1 MVPRLLKQAFAF
13 PPPFKKRWIPC
24 SRLLSLNR
32 PIHGGNLAWAA
43 VVAGCSTADLLDF
56 SASINPLGPP
66 QSAIDAIQ
74 THISQLTVYPNPDYW
89 QLRAALSRANH
100 LPSPDWVLPGNGAAE
115 LLTWAAL
122 ELSKLEATYL
132 VAPAFSDYRRALNTF
147 GVRVV
152 DVPVKLTDSVLDCR
166 SPLETLDS
174 QTTKQSGL
182 LLNNPH
188 NPTGCLLGR
197 EEILPLLE
205 RFALVVIDEAF
216 MDFLPP
222 EAEQSLMLMVGEFE
236 NLVILRSL
244 TKFYSLPG
252 LRLGYAVAPPPR
264 LQLWQQW
271 RDPWPVN
278 TLAAAVGEVV
288 LEDRAFER
296 QTRDWL
302 TTARSQLF
310 TGLAELSLLHPY
322 PGAANFLLVRSQVP
336 VDELQVNLLKRHRIL
351 IRDCFSFKE
360 LGDRFF
366 RVAVRTPEQN
376 QRLIDGL
383 ADVLDFLQK

>member
-1 MVPRLLKQAFAF
+1 
-13 PPPFKKRWIPC
+13 
-24 SRLLSLNR
+24 LSR

-43 VVAGCSTADLLDF
+43 TVAGCSAADLLDF

-74 THISQLTVYPNPDYW
+74 RSIGQLTAYPNPDYG
-89 QLRAALSRANH
+89 QLRKAICRANY
-100 LPSPDWVLPGNGAAE
+100 LRSSEWVLPGNGAAE

-132 VAPAFSDYRRALNTF
+132 VAPAFSDYRRALKTF
-147 GVRVV
+147 GVRAV
-152 DVPVKLTDSVLDCR
+152 DVPVELTDSVLDIR
-166 SPLETLDS
+166 APLEELVP
-174 QTTKQSGL
+174 QTTKLSGL

-222 EAEQSLMLMVGEFE
+222 DAEQSLLPMVPEFE

-252 LRLGYAVAPPPR
+252 LRLGYAVAHPQR

-278 TLAAAVGEVV
+278 TLAAAAGEAV

-296 QTRDWL
+296 QTRTWL
-302 TTARSQLF
+302 ANAREQLF
-310 TGLAELSLLHPY
+310 RGLAELPALHPY

-336 VDELQVNLLKRHRIL
+336 ADELQVKLLKRHRIL
-351 IRDCFSFKE
+351 IRDCLSFKE

-366 RVAVRTPEQN
+366 RVAVKTPEQN
-376 QRLIDGL
+376 QKLIDGL
-383 ADVLDFLQK
+383 ADVLDFAAVVGMQEAKGKSWGKRKR

>member
-1 MVPRLLKQAFAF
+1 M
-13 PPPFKKRWIPC
+13 
-24 SRLLSLNR
+24 
-32 PIHGGNLAWAA
+32 
-43 VVAGCSTADLLDF
+43 AGCSAADLLDF

-74 THISQLTVYPNPDYW
+74 RSIGQLTAYPNPDYR
-89 QLRAALSRANH
+89 QLKEALCRANH
-100 LPSPDWVLPGNGAAE
+100 LQSSEWVLPGNGAAE

-122 ELSKLEATYL
+122 ELSKLDATYL
-132 VAPAFSDYRRALNTF
+132 VAPAFSDYRRALKTF
-147 GVRVV
+147 GLRAV
-152 DVPVKLTDSVLDCR
+152 DVPVELTDSVLDMR
-166 SPLETLDS
+166 APLEKLDS
-174 QTTKQSGL
+174 QTTKLSGL

-197 EEILPLLE
+197 EEVLPLLE

-222 EAEQSLMLMVGEFE
+222 QTEQSLLPMVGEFE

-252 LRLGYAVAPPPR
+252 LRLGYAVANPQR

-278 TLAAAVGEVV
+278 TLAAAAGEAV

-296 QTRDWL
+296 QTRTWL
-302 TTARSQLF
+302 ATAREQLF
-310 TGLAELSLLHPY
+310 TGLAELPPLHPY

-336 VDELQVNLLKRHRIL
+336 ADELQVQLLKRHRIL
-351 IRDCFSFKE
+351 IRDCLSFKE

>member
-1 MVPRLLKQAFAF
+1 M
-13 PPPFKKRWIPC
+13 
-24 SRLLSLNR
+24 SR

-43 VVAGCSTADLLDF
+43 AVAGCSTADLLDF

-66 QSAIDAIQ
+66 PSALNAIQ
-74 THISQLTVYPNPDYW
+74 TAISQLSAYPNPDYR
-89 QLRAALSRANH
+89 QLREALCRANH

-132 VAPAFSDYRRALNTF
+132 VAPAFSDYRRALKTF

-152 DVPVKLTDSVLDCR
+152 DLLLELPEALSVPSPVITKGREAIFDFR
-166 SPLETLDS
+166 SPLEPLDS
-174 QTTKQSGL
+174 QSTKFSAI

-188 NPTGCLLGR
+188 NPTGTLMGR
-197 EEILPLLE
+197 EEILPYLD

-222 EAEQSLMLMVGEFE
+222 EAEQSLMPMVAEFE

-252 LRLGYAVAPPPR
+252 LRLGYAVAHPR
-264 LQLWQQW
+264 RLDLWQQW

-278 TLAAAVGEVV
+278 TLAAAAAEAV
-288 LEDRAFER
+288 LEDRAFQR
-296 QTRDWL
+296 LTWDWL
-302 TTARSQLF
+302 EIARHQLF
-310 TGLAELSLLHPY
+310 TGLAELPGLQPY
-322 PGAANFLLVRSQVP
+322 PGAANFLLVRCRVP
-336 VDELQVNLLKRHRIL
+336 VDELQITLLKRHRIL
-351 IRDCFSFKE
+351 IRDCLSFKE

-366 RVAVRTPEQN
+366 RVAVRTKEQN

-383 ADVLDFLQK
+383 ADVLGNC